1 MVKSK
6 VNKPAFNPESALQNL
21 SNEHPKLKQQIAQAA
36 NAKRE
41 LNKTI
46 NKIEEFKKLIGTP
59 KLRVKSRVEFYVYAI
74 KFDIDSFKKQYNAY
88 IKMLTDIY
96 DSSVMKR
103 TYKALKDYWLLNMF

>member
-6 VNKPAFNPESALQNL
+6 VNKPTFNPESALQNL

-46 NKIEEFKKLIGTP
+46 NKIEDKKLIGTP
-59 KLRVKSRVEFYVYAI
+59 KPLP
-74 KFDIDSFKKQYNAY
+74 
-88 IKMLTDIY
+88 
-96 DSSVMKR
+96 
-103 TYKALKDYWLLNMF
+103 